1 MKDKINGSHEYHHY
15 FTKQPSGGPAMG
27 PAWEL
32 GTPDHGSRALKGSGK
47 AAHQEV
53 TSVQRDNAV

>member
-1 MKDKINGSHEYHHY
+1 MNTTTSS
-15 FTKQPSGGPAMG
+15 P
-27 PAWEL
+27 
-32 GTPDHGSRALKGSGK
+32 GSRLENLLWAPRGNRALRTTALKGSGK

>member
-1 MKDKINGSHEYHHY
+1 
-15 FTKQPSGGPAMG
+15 MG